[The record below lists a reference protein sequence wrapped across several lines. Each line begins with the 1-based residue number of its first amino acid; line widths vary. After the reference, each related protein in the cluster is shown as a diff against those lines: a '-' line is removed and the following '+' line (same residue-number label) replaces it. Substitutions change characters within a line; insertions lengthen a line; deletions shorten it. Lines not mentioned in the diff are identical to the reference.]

1 MYKLWWPVIWQT
13 TKRQHCLA
21 VNGRTTVIFQQLQT
35 AVTAPAA
42 VVPLRSSHSEV
53 EGTAAA
59 PISQS
64 EVEKLLDAAVKLSH
78 QAKQSQ
84 QRTSPSL
91 PTRTACETII
101 SLAEAANSPDEGM
114 NSSRRLLQ
122 EDDRFKQLLT
132 ALEANAASQLEPLAI
147 VRNVAAAVVMAE
159 VESIR

>member
-13 TKRQHCLA
+13 TKRQHRLA

-42 VVPLRSSHSEV
+42 VVPLRSSH
-53 EGTAAA
+53 
-59 PISQS
+59 S

-147 VRNVAAAVVMAE
+147 VRNVAAAEVMAE